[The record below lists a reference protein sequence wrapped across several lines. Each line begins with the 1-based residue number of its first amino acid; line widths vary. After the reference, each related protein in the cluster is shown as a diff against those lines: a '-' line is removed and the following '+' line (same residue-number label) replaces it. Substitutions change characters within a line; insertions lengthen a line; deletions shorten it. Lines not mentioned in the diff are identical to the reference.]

1 MLTIPPN
8 TAAFPEMG
16 QAHSRIDMMAFGS
29 KPFAAL
35 ALLALLGLGA
45 CATEGPRAV
54 GYAGG
59 YPRGDAGSY
68 SGEPLP
74 AEPPVQAPIRS
85 ERLTPPESVDGLLS
99 SPPNDARPGEC
110 YAKVVVPG
118 QPIGAPPPQPH
129 AVWVQTPPRPGQVS
143 PTWCIV
149 YQYGAPQPVAWTP
162 ERYGWIRV
170 ICDKDA
176 TADRIRHIQQRLRA
190 WGDYAGADTGRY
202 DQTTA
207 DAVARFQAQRRI
219 DHGGVLSVKTAEA
232 LDEAPPLVPAF
243 DAGHPNPNAP
253 VYPQTYAAAA
263 PQPAYP
269 PTVYGC
275 GQPACQPQPAPVYQ
289 QPVYQ
294 PPIYQP
300 PVVQTQIVRQQ
311 VIQPVITP
319 QIIYQPIYQPTP
331 MGCGQPACQPNP
343 SPCGGPVCN
352 NGWGGGYGG
361 YGQGGYGQ
369 PGTPSYAGRLLSWPG
384 KTQY

>member
-1 MLTIPPN
+1 
-8 TAAFPEMG
+8 
-16 QAHSRIDMMAFGS
+16 MAFGS
-29 KPFAAL
+29 KPLAAL
-35 ALLALLGLGA
+35 TLLALLSLGA
-45 CATEGPRAV
+45 CAGEGPRAV
-54 GYAGG
+54 DYAGG
-59 YPRGDAGSY
+59 YAHDYA
-68 SGEPLP
+68 GEPPP
-74 AEPPVQAPIRS
+74 AQNPNQPPIRP

-99 SPPNDARPGEC
+99 SPPNDARPGAC

-149 YQYGAPQPVAWTP
+149 YQYGAPQPAAFTP

-190 WGDYAGADTGRY
+190 WGDYSGAETGRY

-253 VYPQTYAAAA
+253 VYQQPVYQ
-263 PQPAYP
+263 QPAYP
-269 PTVYGC
+269 PTAYGC
-275 GQPACQPQPAPVYQ
+275 GQPACATPAPV
-289 QPVYQ
+289 
-294 PPIYQP
+294 YQP
-300 PVVQTQIVRQQ
+300 PVVQTEIVRQQ
-311 VIQPVITP
+311 VIQPVIVP
-319 QIIYQPIYQPTP
+319 QIVYQPIYQPMPT
-331 MGCGQPACQPNP
+331 GCGQPACQPQ
-343 SPCGGPVCN
+343 PCGGPVCN

-369 PGTPSYAGRLLSWPG
+369 PGTPPYAGRLLSWPG
-384 KTQY
+384 KTLY